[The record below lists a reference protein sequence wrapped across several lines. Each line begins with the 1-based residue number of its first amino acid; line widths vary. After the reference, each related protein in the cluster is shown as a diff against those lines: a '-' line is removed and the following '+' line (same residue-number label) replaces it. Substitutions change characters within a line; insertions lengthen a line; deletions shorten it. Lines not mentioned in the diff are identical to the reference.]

1 MKENSPRAVIE
12 DAKSNDNLFVS
23 RNFEALILAA
33 TIILI
38 SLGFSIC
45 FALLHVAITA
55 PEKISVIFYGA
66 ILLVIFLP
74 IHWCDCVPL
83 YPEFNLVDKASY
95 VKKNVFCNV

>member
-38 SLGFSIC
+38 SL
-45 FALLHVAITA
+45 
-55 PEKISVIFYGA
+55 
-66 ILLVIFLP
+66 
-74 IHWCDCVPL
+74 D
-83 YPEFNLVDKASY
+83 
-95 VKKNVFCNV
+95 